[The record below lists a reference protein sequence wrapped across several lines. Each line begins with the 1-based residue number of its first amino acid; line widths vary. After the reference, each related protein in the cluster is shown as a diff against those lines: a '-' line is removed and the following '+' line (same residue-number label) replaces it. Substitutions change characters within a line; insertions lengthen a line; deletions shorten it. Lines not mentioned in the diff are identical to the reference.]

1 MTEKEYEYILNPKTG
16 KLVKT
21 CGNIGT
27 KLIRKYEYEE
37 IYNPETKRTVNV
49 KKTTGKKVY
58 KKYEK
63 YIEKYYKKGGSPI
76 TALAPCPA
84 SINVKQCT
92 NKPNNNQ
99 SCTLKKFK
107 YHSQPNQQSCRF
119 KLTPSNSNLN
129 LKNKPQRSFSGTN
142 VTNVYFNTPAFV
154 NNKNAIVNNTPA
166 NINEKSYNYSY
177 IYDNITYKVSST
189 LNTINKSIVVQHDP
203 PNPPN
208 PPNPPKSTI
217 TYKFDCE
224 PLNANARKVCNSDI
238 QKNQTLEHIF
248 QILAEY
254 IDTIVMLLYPQFISI
269 FTVESLK
276 NIVIEYIFNKIL
288 NLVIPE
294 PINNGTNLVPIIV
307 RSMMGDNVITISAKL
322 TLKTF
327 ASGYTEN
334 LPQVIIKKKV
344 ISLFDYVQNLKSENK
359 VNTNVINEVNT
370 NVINEVSTNVNTE
383 VKKIVDTIS
392 VNFGITV
399 KEEVKNS

>member
-1 MTEKEYEYILNPKTG
+1 M
-16 KLVKT
+16 
-21 CGNIGT
+21 
-27 KLIRKYEYEE
+27 
-37 IYNPETKRTVNV
+37 
-49 KKTTGKKVY
+49 
-58 KKYEK
+58 
-63 YIEKYYKKGGSPI
+63 
-76 TALAPCPA
+76 
-84 SINVKQCT
+84 
-92 NKPNNNQ
+92 
-99 SCTLKKFK
+99 
-107 YHSQPNQQSCRF
+107 
-119 KLTPSNSNLN
+119 
-129 LKNKPQRSFSGTN
+129 
-142 VTNVYFNTPAFV
+142 YFNTPAFV